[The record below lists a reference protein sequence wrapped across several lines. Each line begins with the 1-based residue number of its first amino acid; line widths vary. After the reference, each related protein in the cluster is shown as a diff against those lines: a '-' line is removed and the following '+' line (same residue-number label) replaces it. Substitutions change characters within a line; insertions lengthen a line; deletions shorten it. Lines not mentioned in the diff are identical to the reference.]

1 MGVTAVAEEGTMAD
15 PVSPRT
21 PMSPSYGVTPSP
33 RGNKGN
39 DLETINLQ
47 LERQIEAKKES
58 DATMLKQMAAM
69 QATIEGLSHRC
80 MYLDRS
86 LAKEKEQRQK
96 DLEENNA
103 LILKQ
108 VHDFRTAFE
117 MERVSRLEREAQ
129 ILKRIGEDK
138 QQLLEKLDAERMSR
152 ESSVNVVRDELT
164 QTTDKLSRM
173 LQMETTHRGEREDD
187 ILRALNQYS
196 VLLQSLT
203 STN

>member
-1 MGVTAVAEEGTMAD
+1 MGV
-15 PVSPRT
+15 
-21 PMSPSYGVTPSP
+21 
-33 RGNKGN
+33 
-39 DLETINLQ
+39 
-47 LERQIEAKKES
+47 EAKKES

-69 QATIEGLSHRC
+69 QATIESLSYRC
-80 MYLDRS
+80 IYLERQQE
-86 LAKEKEQRQK
+86 KEKEQRQK
-96 DLEENNA
+96 ELEENNA
-103 LILKQ
+103 VILKQ